1 MSYKTIL
8 LHLDERPRR
17 TERLEIAIR
26 LAEAFDA
33 QLTGAFAAGQ
43 AYLPAP
49 ILAEAGPAIGEIRE
63 RTRLEILS
71 RAEKEFVETAKRG
84 AVRYG
89 WNVGSESGYA
99 EVIAAARCADLVVTG
114 QPEPGDESHFTFSG
128 DLLFAGARPV
138 LFVPYAGRF
147 TRLGQRV
154 LVAWNGSREAARAM
168 ADALPFLER
177 ASGVDVLEFDDQG
190 RRPFVASVA
199 ADVGAYL
206 ARHGVKATVAR
217 HTATGM
223 DVGNHLLSRAADLG
237 SDLIVMGGYGH
248 SRTREL
254 VLGGVTRTLLESMT
268 VPVLMSH

>member
-17 TERLEIAIR
+17 TERLEMAVR

-33 QLTGAFAAGQ
+33 QLSGAFAAGE

-71 RAEKEFVETAKRG
+71 RAEKEFTETAKRG
-84 AVRYG
+84 AVRFG
-89 WNVGSESGYA
+89 WTIGSENGYA
-99 EVIAAARCADLVVTG
+99 DVIAAARCADLVVTG
-114 QPEPGDESHFTFSG
+114 QPEPGDAGHFTFCG
-128 DLLFAGARPV
+128 DLLLAGGRPV

-154 LVAWNGSREAARAM
+154 LVAWNGSRECARAV

-177 ASGVDVLEFDDQG
+177 AASVDVLEFDDHG
-190 RRPFVASVA
+190 RRPFVQSVA

-217 HTATGM
+217 HVATGM